1 MVLRYRNFRPKATM
15 SSCQLSKLRDLRAG
29 NTAGADKASARI
41 QSEYV
46 VIDGDILFSWST
58 TMGHIQRKHL
68 TDAMI
73 AVASP
78 DAMEKFDTAIAPMF
92 DQLVC
97 NAQQSRTLAQLRD
110 TLLPKPIS
118 GELRVPE
125 AETFLPER
133 MVKRVL
139 RKHGYPPDMQEGG

>member
-1 MVLRYRNFRPKATM
+1 
-15 SSCQLSKLRDLRAG
+15 
-29 NTAGADKASARI
+29 
-41 QSEYV
+41 
-46 VIDGDILFSWST
+46 
-58 TMGHIQRKHL
+58 MGHIQRKHL